1 MAPKKISTN
10 PSPSA
15 IPPSSTK
22 ATTVVPSAAGAP
34 TYTANKPAS
43 NASTNTASKSSTGS
57 KSGSVR
63 NATDLQQIGAG
74 VWNKYVDETPQR
86 VKLLDA
92 FLVFLIAVGVL
103 QFVYCV
109 IAGNF
114 VSPTY
119 HGVL

>member
-1 MAPKKISTN
+1 
-10 PSPSA
+10 
-15 IPPSSTK
+15 
-22 ATTVVPSAAGAP
+22 
-34 TYTANKPAS
+34 
-43 NASTNTASKSSTGS
+43 
-57 KSGSVR
+57 
-63 NATDLQQIGAG
+63 

-114 VSPTY
+114 VSGFAVL
-119 HGVL
+119 GVFWGEVENIRSFDSCWWIGFHCSI